1 MSLCDANM
9 KDKMK
14 AHEKYAEIKCT
25 RDTLKLLQVIK
36 QYMYSNGSEELHTI
50 HNQVMSTV
58 SLFRMRQERGQ
69 SVQNFRDQF
78 TTMQQVCE
86 QLGLTIGQSEQGT
99 KRKGMTNLTTKQLKQ
114 AKEKVI
120 EEFFSILFIYMA
132 N

>member
-69 SVQNFRDQF
+69 LVQDFRDQF
-78 TTMQQVCE
+78 TAMQQVCE
-86 QLGLTIGQSEQGT
+86 QLGLTIGQSEQAQ
-99 KRKGMTNLTTKQLKQ
+99 R
-114 AKEKVI
+114 EK
-120 EEFFSILFIYMA
+120 A
-132 N
+132 